1 MDTPWDRI
9 PAKAKN
15 PAASFAW
22 IEWYCGGA
30 GARQRI
36 SAGDGL
42 PSLRSLLPVLPQ
54 RNSFE
59 KAAVAT
65 QHNEL
70 NYIHVVQVASPYA
83 LNTAINTT
91 LAKDFPKAITGGLSV
106 GALADLLT
114 TDVNAVLAAGK
125 KSLGL

>member
-1 MDTPWDRI
+1 M
-9 PAKAKN
+9 
-15 PAASFAW
+15 
-22 IEWYCGGA
+22 
-30 GARQRI
+30 
-36 SAGDGL
+36 
-42 PSLRSLLPVLPQ
+42 
-54 RNSFE
+54 
-59 KAAVAT
+59 VAT

-91 LAKDFPKAITGGLSV
+91 LAKDFPKAISGDLSV

-125 KSLGL
+125 KSLGQ

>member
-1 MDTPWDRI
+1 MGYWI

-22 IEWYCGGA
+22 IEYYCGGA
-30 GARQRI
+30 GAKQRI
-36 SAGDGL
+36 AAGDGL
-42 PSLRSLLPVLPQ
+42 PSLHSLLPLLPLLPQ
-54 RNSFE
+54 RNAFE
-59 KAAVAT
+59 KTVVAT

-91 LAKDFPKAITGGLSV
+91 LGKDFPAAISGSLSV
-106 GALADLLT
+106 GALADKLT
-114 TDVNAVLAAGK
+114 TDVNAVLAQGK
-125 KSLGL
+125 KALGL